1 MFPADITRRTYST
14 TTLPSGRQIHA
25 PDAVW
30 INYFSQHI
38 SIDDSINRKQS
49 LTEYNQKTIIE
60 NNQKTLD
67 YREISMNKI
76 YFRIRKDLEKN
87 VSYEQTHVQEL
98 A

>member
-1 MFPADITRRTYST
+1 M
-14 TTLPSGRQIHA
+14 
-25 PDAVW
+25 
-30 INYFSQHI
+30 